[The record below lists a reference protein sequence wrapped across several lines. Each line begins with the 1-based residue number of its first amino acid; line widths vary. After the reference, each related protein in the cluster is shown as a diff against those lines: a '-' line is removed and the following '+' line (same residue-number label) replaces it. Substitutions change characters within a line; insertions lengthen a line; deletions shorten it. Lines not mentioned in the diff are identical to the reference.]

1 MMRRLLL
8 SAGQKHR
15 PECQQCLACLSQL
28 QQKSDRLLRHAALVT
43 GYDVPLLG
51 HSVCVSTYA
60 AAMASHSMTDS
71 LSCSAHLVQEDLYLF
86 LNVAGVLQLVV
97 DCVCKVPHMLSVH
110 WQEFHT

>member
-1 MMRRLLL
+1 
-8 SAGQKHR
+8 
-15 PECQQCLACLSQL
+15 
-28 QQKSDRLLRHAALVT
+28 
-43 GYDVPLLG
+43 
-51 HSVCVSTYA
+51 
-60 AAMASHSMTDS
+60 MASHSMTDS